1 MLNDLFD
8 HESVVAIKNIPIWSF
23 GMEDRWT
30 WNKFENEKFSMKSC
44 YYLISE
50 GDNSYGSVSLTRNI
64 WKAST
69 HERLKM
75 HLWRIAFNP
84 LPTRDKLSEFSPSS
98 DTSWALCNAGTESA
112 LHRFTHCHIARAIW
126 FGSHWNIRI
135 DSWHVQSPSHLI
147 ELLID
152 PPPSLQLD
160 KEQRNEFLLFGALA
174 LDLI

>member
-1 MLNDLFD
+1 
-8 HESVVAIKNIPIWSF
+8 
-23 GMEDRWT
+23 
-30 WNKFENEKFSMKSC
+30 
-44 YYLISE
+44 
-50 GDNSYGSVSLTRNI
+50 
-64 WKAST
+64 
-69 HERLKM
+69 M
-75 HLWRIAFNP
+75 HLWRIAFNL

-98 DTSWALCNAGTESA
+98 DTSYPLCNAKTESA
-112 LHRFTHCHIARAIW
+112 LHLFTHCHIARAIW
-126 FGSHWNIRI
+126 FGSRWKIRI

>member
-44 YYLISE
+44 YYLILE

-84 LPTRDKLSEFSPSS
+84 LPTRDKLSEFSLPLILP
-98 DTSWALCNAGTESA
+98 ALFVILG
-112 LHRFTHCHIARAIW
+112 
-126 FGSHWNIRI
+126 
-135 DSWHVQSPSHLI
+135 QSQPCI
-147 ELLID
+147 VLLIAT
-152 PPPSLQLD
+152 LL
-160 KEQRNEFLLFGALA
+160 ELFGLVVVGT
-174 LDLI
+174 LELIAGMFNLRLI